1 MSPVVR
7 RIIGTAK
14 SNVEQQK
21 GLPQSSSYV
30 GSFHRWAVDCNYKS
44 FLSSS
49 QNVLFQEQKGNQNKT
64 KVTPPRNLRLE
75 NEEFISQHPLAH
87 RWSCDMAQ
95 HLLACSFPV
104 ACSFF
109 LSLSDLLNLNRK
121 FLGFRQLCLFIWG
134 REWVNST
141 DLFLPIMHSSSL
153 IQYSRYYDQG
163 TVSECGRSSHCSRYY
178 VSGHCVRECHL
189 VGSCKW
195 IHDFQRKKWRPKL
208 VHIHSEIW
216 NKTIRF
222 HHIFKTYVC

>member
-1 MSPVVR
+1 MWNSKKACLNPVPTSAPFTD
-7 RIIGTAK
+7 GLWTAIR
-14 SNVEQQK
+14 S
-21 GLPQSSSYV
+21 
-30 GSFHRWAVDCNYKS
+30 
-44 FLSSS
+44 LSSPQVVFS

-64 KVTPPRNLRLE
+64 RVTPPRNLRLE

-121 FLGFRQLCLFIWG
+121 FLGFRQLCLFIWS

-178 VSGHCVRECHL
+178 VSGYCVPPR
-189 VGSCKW
+189 VPSCW
-195 IHDFQRKKWRPKL
+195 QL
-208 VHIHSEIW
+208 
-216 NKTIRF
+216 
-222 HHIFKTYVC
+222 